1 MTSVALSVVLGVA
14 ALSAALVIGV
24 ALAALLQRR
33 SVPYL
38 LVTLAFA
45 TLLARAVAG
54 AAVMVGS
61 VSVPTHHTLE
71 HGLDAVMAGLVIAA
85 VYTTRRARTRVTTS
99 RTDGGAPARREEPP
113 TREET
118 AKRSRGGTDDDA

>member
-1 MTSVALSVVLGVA
+1 MTSVALPVVLGVA

-38 LVTLAFA
+38 LVTLAFV
-45 TLLARAVAG
+45 TLLARTAVG
-54 AAVMVGS
+54 VAVVTGS
-61 VSVPTHHTLE
+61 VGETAHHTLE

-85 VYTTRRARTRVTTS
+85 VYTARQERERSSARRGTGDGKATGGEPAATRDENR
-99 RTDGGAPARREEPP
+99 GGA
-113 TREET
+113 
-118 AKRSRGGTDDDA
+118 DDDA